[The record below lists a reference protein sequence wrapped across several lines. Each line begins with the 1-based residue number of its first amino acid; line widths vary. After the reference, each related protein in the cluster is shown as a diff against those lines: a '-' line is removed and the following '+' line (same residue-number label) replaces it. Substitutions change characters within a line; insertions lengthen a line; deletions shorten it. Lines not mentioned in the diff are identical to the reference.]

1 MSKYFIAVVLL
12 LGLMQGKTEAL
23 ELGNDIFIV
32 FKEFGVFTTKYQTWS
47 DTKDDTKRLACFD
60 TLTQYMDEIEKK
72 WENLVKLDKLSGES
86 KKEAEKQFKN
96 MVKELD
102 KFLVWK
108 NEKTMDIKES
118 ERLWIT

>member
-1 MSKYFIAVVLL
+1 MSKYFITVLLL

-32 FKEFGVFTTKYQTWS
+32 FKEFGVITTKYKTCS

-60 TLTQYMDEIEKK
+60 TLTQYMEEREKK

-86 KKEAEKQFKN
+86 KKEAEKQFKK
-96 MVKELD
+96 MVEELD
-102 KFLVWK
+102 KFIGVK
-108 NEKTMDIKES
+108 
-118 ERLWIT
+118 

>member
-23 ELGNDIFIV
+23 EPGNDIFIV
-32 FKEFGVFTTKYQTWS
+32 FKEFGVITTKYKTCS

-60 TLTQYMDEIEKK
+60 TLTQYMEEREKK

-86 KKEAEKQFKN
+86 KKEAEKQFKK
-96 MVKELD
+96 MVEELD
-102 KFLVWK
+102 KFIGVK
-108 NEKTMDIKES
+108 
-118 ERLWIT
+118 